1 LQLIKQRRSLFTL
14 RLIFIIYSVKRK
26 KICRDRCYCPK
37 NRYFSDCQVRIGRI
51 PTIIPSTIFDLLKYF
66 QRQKFFFDRVDVNNP
81 KRFLFYIYEQ
91 DAKSSY
97 FRKKIVHESVVNIYE
112 NVSDQSDAIRTDSW
126 PKLNNPSNK

>member
-1 LQLIKQRRSLFTL
+1 MSGQMLLSEKPVLFGLSSPYRTHSDDNTVDNFRFTEIFTTTKILLRR
-14 RLIFIIYSVKRK
+14 
-26 KICRDRCYCPK
+26 
-37 NRYFSDCQVRIGRI
+37 
-51 PTIIPSTIFDLLKYF
+51 
-66 QRQKFFFDRVDVNNP
+66 DRVDVNNP